1 MTYTAL
7 NRTVFDDTL
16 RTRYLDAVTNG
27 MRLGEAAAH
36 VGISPDVP
44 ARHART
50 DPAFGRALTTAKT
63 LGKKARQED
72 IPHGEY
78 RYNCHKCRC
87 DVCCTAA
94 TKGRAGRRAA
104 AEQGADEPQSEH
116 PGQVHNIR
124 LPAESP
130 TSFLLAR
137 AS

>member
-1 MTYTAL
+1 MTYNAL

-16 RTRYLDAVTNG
+16 RTQYLDAVTNG
-27 MRLGEAAAH
+27 MRLGPAATH

-63 LGKKARQED
+63 LGKKARDED

-94 TKGRAGRRAA
+94 TTGRAGRRAN
-104 AEQGADEPQSEH
+104 PEH
-116 PGQVHNIR
+116 DTGTPESAPPGQVHNIR
-124 LPAESP
+124 PEPESS